1 MILLGRGPWAVAV
14 GGRGL
19 WTEPGGAMVAAAV
32 DRQLA
37 RATAYPPR
45 PAHRLRPTAH
55 RLKPVR
61 RLFRAVLVEC
71 VREIPHD
78 RIHTLTFDL
87 PPLHHPDQ
95 LPVAQD
101 GH

>member
-1 MILLGRGPWAVAV
+1 VILLGRGPWAV
-14 GGRGL
+14 GGRGVVD
-19 WTEPGGAMVAAAV
+19 GGGRRDGGSGPWNGNSPAP
-32 DRQLA
+32 RPTPHGLP
-37 RATAYPPR
+37 TAYGLP
-45 PAHRLRPTAH
+45 PTA
-55 RLKPVR
+55 LKPVR

-78 RIHTLTFDL
+78 RIHTLTLDL